1 MKILITNDDGI
12 QSPVLPALIRWAQKL
27 GDVTAIAP
35 KIEQSGKSQ
44 SIDFFNELEIKKV
57 VLAPDITA
65 YSVDSTPADCVRF
78 GVLGLGEK
86 YDLVIS
92 GINRGYNLGDDI
104 VYSGTVG
111 AIFEASRLGMK
122 GIALSTDPDV
132 LMKAPDRIDAVWTY
146 VCDNK
151 LLEQGDLYNINIP
164 SEIVGTRI
172 TQQGG
177 IFYTDAFEH
186 RGGDMYIQ
194 VGSPVIHD
202 SDDLSIDIIAIK
214 NNYVSV
220 TPLTACRTDHAVF
233 EKLKDL

>member
-12 QSPVLPALIRWAQKL
+12 ESPVLPALIRWARKL

-35 KIEQSGKSQ
+35 KYEQSGKSQ
-44 SIDFFNELEIKKV
+44 SIDFFNEFEIKKV
-57 VLAPDITA
+57 ALAPDITA

-78 GVLGLGEK
+78 GVLGLGET

-104 VYSGTVG
+104 VYSGTCG
-111 AIFEASRLGMK
+111 AIFEAARLHMK
-122 GIALSTDPDV
+122 GVALSTDPDV
-132 LMKAPDRIDAVWTY
+132 LMEAPDRIDDVWAY
-146 VCDNK
+146 VCDNR
-151 LLEQGDLYNINIP
+151 LLEQGDLFNINIP
-164 SEIVGTRI
+164 PEIVGTKI
-172 TQQGG
+172 TRQGG

-194 VGSPVIHD
+194 IGEPVIHD

-214 NNYVSV
+214 NGYISV
-220 TPLTACRTDHAVF
+220 TPLTASRTDNAVF
-233 EKLKDL
+233 DKLKEL

>member
-12 QSPVLPALIRWAQKL
+12 ESPVLPALIRWARKF
-27 GDVTAIAP
+27 GEVTAIVP
-35 KIEQSGKSQ
+35 KYEQSGKSQ
-44 SIDFFNELEIKKV
+44 SIDFFNEFEIKQV
-57 VLAPDITA
+57 ELAPDITA
-65 YSVDSTPADCVRF
+65 YAVDSTPADCVRF

-111 AIFEASRLGMK
+111 AIFEAARLQMQ

-132 LMKAPDRIDAVWTY
+132 LLDAPDRLDDVWAY
-146 VCDNK
+146 IGDNH
-151 LLEQGDLYNINIP
+151 LLEQGNLYNINIP
-164 SEIVGTRI
+164 PEIVGTKI
-172 TQQGG
+172 TRQGG

-194 VGSPVIHD
+194 VGAPVMHD
-202 SDDLSIDIIAIK
+202 SDDLTIDIIAIK
-214 NNYVSV
+214 NSYISVS
-220 TPLTACRTDHAVF
+220 PLTAARTDFTVF
-233 EKLKDL
+233 NKLKDL